1 MGQSDRA
8 GVETEILRANAA
20 FYRAFTHGDYA
31 AMADLWAHRAPV
43 ACLHPASPVLNG
55 RQAVL
60 ASWREILRTPP
71 SFEMRCDR
79 PVVQVLGET
88 AVVTCY
94 EGNGSHPA
102 HLAATNVFVHEEGSW
117 RMVHHHAGPLARP
130 ISNPPPAHSPLN

>member
-1 MGQSDRA
+1 MQSDIA
-8 GVETEILRANAA
+8 AIETEILRANAT
-20 FYRAFTHGDYA
+20 FYRAFSQGDYP
-31 AMADLWAHRAPV
+31 AMADLWARHASV
-43 ACLHPASPVLNG
+43 ACFHPASPALTG

-79 PVVQVLGET
+79 PVVAVFGET

-102 HLAATNVFVHEEGSW
+102 HLGATNVFVLEETRW
-117 RMVHHHAGPLARP
+117 RMVHHHAGQLARP
-130 ISNPPPAHSPLN
+130 IANPPPAHSPLN